1 MNVRKN
7 SNYLNQTKDQVKSAA
22 ETVGLSEEQAGELID
37 EFFLI
42 IKEFLN
48 DERMPTF
55 YVPYLGK
62 FSPTLGSIRR
72 SLGITFKLYRSGAIP
87 RDIAV
92 YRIKKFWPI
101 RQRLIK
107 EKLGMV
113 QHDHW
118 RDIPSDWTKH
128 GIKEFFEIA
137 EEYYTKGGKEE
148 WDKKRGAFDGRL
160 RIPKTDNEF
169 WKS

>member
-1 MNVRKN
+1 LNVRKN
-7 SNYLNQTKDQVKSAA
+7 SNYLNQTKDQVKEAA
-22 ETVGLSEEQAGELID
+22 ELAGISEEEAGKLID
-37 EFFLI
+37 EFFLVLRD
-42 IKEFLN
+42 FLN

-72 SLGITFKLYRSGAIP
+72 SLGVTFKLYRSGAIP

-92 YRIKKFWPI
+92 YRVKKFWPI

-107 EKLGMV
+107 EKLKQP
-113 QHDHW
+113 QHDNW
-118 RDIPSDWTKH
+118 KFIPMNWTKV
-128 GIKEFFEIA
+128 GIKEHFDKA
-137 EEYYTKGGKEE
+137 DEYYTKGGKEE
-148 WDKKRGAFDGRL
+148 WDKQRGAFDGRL

-169 WKS
+169 WK

>member
-7 SNYLNQTKDQVKSAA
+7 SNYLNQTKDQVKKVA
-22 ETVGLSEEQAGELID
+22 ETFNLNEEETGEIID

-42 IKEFLN
+42 LREFLN
-48 DERMPTF
+48 DERMPTI
-55 YVPYLGK
+55 YIPYLGK
-62 FSPTLGSIRR
+62 FSPTIGSIRR
-72 SLGITFKLYRSGAIP
+72 SLGITFRLYRSGAIP
-87 RDIAV
+87 REIAV

-107 EKLGMV
+107 EKLGIP
-113 QHDHW
+113 QHYSW
-118 RDIPSDWTKH
+118 KDIPNNWTKH
-128 GIKEFFEIA
+128 GIKEDFEAA

-148 WDKKRGAFDGRL
+148 WDKQRGVFDGRI

-169 WKS
+169 WQ

>member
-7 SNYLNQTKDQVKSAA
+7 SNYLSQTKNQVKEAA
-22 ETVGLSEEQAGELID
+22 DLVGISEEEAGSLID
-37 EFFLI
+37 EFFLTLRD
-42 IKEFLN
+42 FLN

-72 SLGITFKLYRSGAIP
+72 SLGVTFKLYRSGAIP
-87 RDIAV
+87 RDIAI

-107 EKLGMV
+107 EKLGQK
-113 QHDHW
+113 QHDLW
-118 RDIPSDWTKH
+118 RDIPVNWTKA
-128 GIKEFFEIA
+128 GIKEYFDIA
-137 EEYYTKGGKEE
+137 DQYYTKGGKEE
-148 WDKKRGAFDGRL
+148 WDKQRGAFDGRL

-169 WKS
+169 WK